1 MVRSFCQFNNIEINF
16 LPSYSPEFK
25 SIEPLLSVIKRRFKS
40 KLVAENDIKIDL
52 PKFQM
57 LLTET
62 LESVTPEEARR
73 AAASNNQNFLYNML
87 IQMKRIELND
97 RNLETLQEMDVEQ
110 VDSVSAHSDT
120 PDENEYQ
127 SSSAFADV
135 GAFLYVANNQ

>member
-1 MVRSFCQFNNIEINF
+1 
-16 LPSYSPEFK
+16 
-25 SIEPLLSVIKRRFKS
+25 
-40 KLVAENDIKIDL
+40 
-52 PKFQM
+52 M

-62 LESVTPEEARR
+62 LESVTPEESRH
-73 AAASNNQNFLYNML
+73 AAASNNRNFLYNML

-135 GAFLYVANNQ
+135 GAFLYVATTSKINRVKSPKTQTSISHHCRMFSTLCDLSVILTSKFET

>member
-1 MVRSFCQFNNIEINF
+1 
-16 LPSYSPEFK
+16 
-25 SIEPLLSVIKRRFKS
+25 
-40 KLVAENDIKIDL
+40 
-52 PKFQM
+52 M

-73 AAASNNQNFLYNML
+73 AAASNNRNFLYNML

-135 GAFLYVANNQ
+135 GAFLYVANNQQNQLREIAQDSDLQLSPMPHFFNLV

>member
-1 MVRSFCQFNNIEINF
+1 MVRSFCQFNNIEIKF
-16 LPSYSPEFK
+16 LPSYSPEFN
-25 SIEPLLSVIKRRFKS
+25 SIEPLWSVIKRRFKS
-40 KLVAENDIKIDL
+40 KLVAETDIKIDQS
-52 PKFQM
+52 KFQM

-73 AAASNNQNFLYNML
+73 AAASNNRNFLYNML

-135 GAFLYVANNQ
+135 GAFVK